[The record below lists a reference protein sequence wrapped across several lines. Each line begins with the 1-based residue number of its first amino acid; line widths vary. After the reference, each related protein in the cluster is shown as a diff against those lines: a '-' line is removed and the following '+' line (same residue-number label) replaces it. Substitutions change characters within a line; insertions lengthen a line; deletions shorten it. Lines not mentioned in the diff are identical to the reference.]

1 MRFVR
6 SSFALPGR
14 RLALPSL
21 HDGLWWALAALI
33 AALAAALLWALV
45 TPVTPLGNW
54 QPTTVR
60 VMSPAARAALF
71 ASIDPFNR
79 AQAPQAGAA
88 SGETVTA
95 LSLTLFG
102 TRSTPGGQGSAI
114 IAGADGLQKVYR
126 VGTEVTPGVTLAEV
140 GFDHVVL
147 SRNGARELLYL
158 DQSGTAPTAQAV
170 VAGAPPAPP
179 GGGAPSGP
187 LTVDAVRTGLAFAP
201 HAASGK
207 VVGLEVQPSGDGA
220 AFRAAGFQ
228 PGDVIMT
235 IGGKPVT
242 GAGDA
247 QALAGSL
254 KPGASIAVTVQ
265 RGDQTLPL
273 ALTLAP

>member
-1 MRFVR
+1 MRFVGSR
-6 SSFALPGR
+6 FALPGR

-33 AALAAALLWALV
+33 AALAAAILWALV
-45 TPVTPLGNW
+45 TPVSPLGNW
-54 QPTTVR
+54 QPASVR

-71 ASIDPFNR
+71 ASVDPFNR
-79 AQAPQAGAA
+79 AQQAQAGPA

-95 LSLTLFG
+95 LSLVLFG

-126 VGTEVTPGVTLAEV
+126 VGIEVMPGVTLAEV

-158 DQSGTAPTAQAV
+158 DQSGAAPSAQAV
-170 VAGAPPAPP
+170 VAGAPPAP
-179 GGGAPSGP
+179 GGGAPAGP
-187 LTVDAVRTGLAFAP
+187 LTVDAVRTGLSFAP
-201 HAASGK
+201 RAAGGK

-228 PGDVIMT
+228 PGDVVMT
-235 IGGKPVT
+235 IAGKPVT
-242 GAGDA
+242 TPGDA